1 MQHLDWFV
9 LIAFLTYTI
18 WDGLRHQGRTKS
30 LEGLLLAG
38 RSMPW
43 WAVGLSVMATQ
54 ASAITFI
61 GTTGQ
66 AYMYDMRFVQM
77 YLGLPIAVVILAVTL
92 VPLYHRLKVY
102 TIYEVLEEKFGLTVR
117 LVSSGLFLLSRGA
130 AMGVT
135 IAAPAYVL
143 ALILNLPLAGTIL
156 IIGAAATLYTMFGGI
171 TGVIRTDIKQMVLMF
186 LGLGICFMI
195 VMVRLPEQL
204 GFQEVLSLAGAGG
217 KLQSIDLTFD
227 LSEKYNLWSGLLA
240 GLFLMLSY
248 FGADQTQVQ
257 RYLTA
262 KSLSD
267 AKISLLLS
275 GIVKVPMQFGIL
287 LLGAVIYVHY
297 TLVDRPLLF
306 IPDQEKVAEV
316 LEEKERKFEHV
327 HHLREKA
334 ALAWLSDQ
342 SDQQS
347 YSEFQN
353 LDQEINSMRHEA
365 LMALKK
371 KEGQLRNDT
380 NYVFPYFI
388 LHDLPIGL
396 AGLLVAAIL
405 AAALSSIDSM
415 LNSLAASSV
424 VDWYRRLQSVKK
436 SDGHYLR
443 ATRWA
448 TAGWGIFATFSAI
461 AFGETESI
469 VELVNRISSFFYGPI
484 LGIFLLLWVPRVDGR
499 SALVALILGM
509 SIVMLTGGWY
519 ESCVVDEYA
528 FFFPLGDIPDN
539 YRPRIEYLWLNPLG
553 VAAVVGLGTLISRI
567 RSAGS

>member
-9 LIAFLTYTI
+9 LIAFLAYTI
-18 WDGLRHQGRTKS
+18 WDGLRHQGKTKN
-30 LEGLLLAG
+30 LDGLLLAG

-43 WAVGLSVMATQ
+43 WAMGLSVMATQ

-77 YLGLPIAVVILAVTL
+77 YLGLPLAVVILAVTL

-186 LGLGICFMI
+186 LGLGICYAI
-195 VMVRLPEQL
+195 VLIRLPEQM
-204 GFQEVLSLAGAGG
+204 GFQDVLSLAGAGG
-217 KLQSIDLTFD
+217 KLQSIDLNFD

-262 KSLSD
+262 KSLAD
-267 AKISLLLS
+267 AKLSLLLS

-306 IPDQEKVAEV
+306 MPDQEEVAAV
-316 LEEKERKFEHV
+316 LEKKDDHFQHI
-327 HHLREKA
+327 HAQREEA
-334 ALAWLSDQ
+334 ALMWLGDQ
-342 SDQQS
+342 CKKEQYDR
-347 YSEFQN
+347 FQH
-353 LDQEINSMRHEA
+353 LDREIRSMRHEA
-365 LMALKK
+365 LMELKHK
-371 KEGQLRNDT
+371 GGRLRNDT

-424 VDWYRRLQSVKK
+424 VDWYRRLNSRQK
-436 SDGHYLR
+436 SDTHYLK

-448 TAGWGIFATFSAI
+448 TAGWGIFATLSAI

-484 LGIFLLLWVPRVDGR
+484 LGIFLLLWVPKVDGR
-499 SALVALILGM
+499 SALIALVLGM
-509 SIVMLTGGWY
+509 TIVMLTGGWY
-519 ESCVVDEYA
+519 ESCIVDEYA
-528 FFFPLGDIPDN
+528 FFFPLGDIPEN

-553 VAAVVGLGTLISRI
+553 VAAVVGIGTLLSRI
-567 RSAGS
+567 RRR